1 MSRSAEISHL
11 RDLAARAQFAAGH
24 VASAYLASPEP
35 SWSAELKAFHS
46 SLVEMV
52 EGLLQ
57 GMLARGASPVE
68 AREAVQN
75 PSEAASRGSFA
86 SCIELAVRAIASLEE
101 DLSEVLAEGDAT
113 VSGILE
119 LAAIYLLRLRAEARV
134 LAVFLNT
141 QEAPFSRPSQ
151 VALPA

>member
-11 RDLAARAQFAAGH
+11 RDLAARAQLAAGH

-35 SWSAELKAFHS
+35 SWSAELKMFHG

-57 GMLARGASPVE
+57 AMLARGASPVE

-75 PSEAASRGSFA
+75 SSEAVSRGSFA
-86 SCIELAVRAIASLEE
+86 SCIELAVRTIGSLEE
-101 DLSEVLAEGDAT
+101 SLSEVVAEADAT

-119 LAAIYLLRLRAEARV
+119 LVAIYLLRLRAEARV
-134 LAVFLNT
+134 LAVFIST
-141 QEAPFSRPSQ
+141 QEGPVSLPAP